1 MKRTTNY
8 FLAGTACLL
17 LLMTACEDGESL
29 SSVPE
34 GTPLTVTAGI
44 EYADGIDAVTR
55 AATAENDYDRSRFQS
70 GDRIRVTRTRSGSAS
85 STVDYKFDGT
95 SWSPYSA
102 GSELLFES
110 GATYQAV
117 YPLDYNGVRN
127 DQREKEN
134 YRLSNRMETRA
145 GVEASRTGEL
155 SFTGATDQFKHINAK
170 LTLTFTGT
178 NNLSGALSLVVKG
191 AGLYSGGNSEEEIH
205 PFRPD
210 DTAYTWVAVMAPKS
224 SGTTK
229 IEVTVTT
236 ANGVSYQCDCFCAMN
251 AGKNYIYTL
260 TIQNNV
266 LVPVGKEIENWTNQ
280 SVYDGTLS

>member
-1 MKRTTNY
+1 MKRTTNH
-8 FLAGTACLL
+8 FLAGTACMLL
-17 LLMTACEDGESL
+17 LVTACGDGEAF

-44 EYADGIDAVTR
+44 EYADEVDAVTR
-55 AATAENDYDRSRFQS
+55 AATVENDYDRSRFQS

-85 STVDYKFDGT
+85 STVDYKYDGT
-95 SWSPYSA
+95 KWSLYSA

-117 YPLDYNGVRN
+117 YPLDYNEVRN
-127 DQREKEN
+127 DQRELEN
-134 YRLSNRMETRA
+134 YRLSNRMETRT
-145 GVEASRTGEL
+145 GVKASRTGAL
-155 SFTGATDQFKHINAK
+155 SFTGDTDQFKHVNTK

-178 NNLSGALSLVVKG
+178 NELSGALSLVVKG
-191 AGLYSGGNSEEEIH
+191 PGLYSGGNSVEEIH

-210 DTAYTWVAVMAPKS
+210 DAAYTWVAIMAPKS
-224 SGTTK
+224 SGSTK

-236 ANGVSYQCDCFCAMN
+236 ANGVSYQCECSCAMN
-251 AGKNYIYTL
+251 VGKNYIYTL
-260 TIQNNV
+260 TIRNNV
-266 LVPVGKEIENWTNQ
+266 LVPVGKEIVNWTNQ